1 MFHSFTVTLHAIL
14 VNIMDEHIVAVKYLS
29 DKIKCIT
36 IHFTAAGGVYLVI
49 ILWASFNGEW
59 EYTQQ
64 IRLISSFI
72 VGKSD

>member
-36 IHFTAAGGVYLVI
+36 IHFTAGGGVYLVI
-49 ILWASFNGEW
+49 
-59 EYTQQ
+59 
-64 IRLISSFI
+64 
-72 VGKSD
+72 K